1 MPSTTST
8 SIIAPSHNL
17 TAVQTSP
24 AKSTC
29 PGESI
34 RLIKKCWS
42 SEIGKLNI
50 FSTFA
55 KEFHF
60 KMLTKMQ
67 WCAQY
72 VIKCMYIK

>member
-42 SEIGKLNI
+42 SEIRILGI
-50 FSTFA
+50 F
-55 KEFHF
+55 
-60 KMLTKMQ
+60 
-67 WCAQY
+67 
-72 VIKCMYIK
+72 